1 MPYSTPSPNP
11 ASALF
16 AVLISFIAILAQPA
30 FAADGPTEELLME
43 ENVAIFAGGCFWCM
57 ESDFEKLD
65 GVKTVVSGY
74 IGGHVAN
81 PQYREV
87 SAGTTGHTEAVRIV
101 FDNDRISFEQLLE
114 HFWVNVDPVD
124 GGGQFCDRGPQYRSE
139 LFYLSEAQKIA
150 AQRSLQLVT
159 ALGIAPERIATKITA
174 ASQFYRAEA
183 YHQDYYK
190 KNPKRYS
197 YYRWSCG
204 RDKRLKDI
212 WGD

>member
-30 FAADGPTEELLME
+30 FAVDGPTEELLME